1 MESVAEGAMCNY
13 NVHRVGGS
21 GRLLPNCSSSTTTT
35 GNNCQC
41 HTACKDDNDD
51 VGGGDGEKTM
61 MGADI
66 VLPNISLDTRLQH
79 KEVEKIFCGQT
90 QRRLLFISDQPLR
103 NR

>member
-21 GRLLPNCSSSTTTT
+21 GRLLPNGSSSTTTT

-51 VGGGDGEKTM
+51 VGSEMMMMGGD
-61 MGADI
+61 I
-66 VLPNISLDTRLQH
+66 ILQNISLDTRLD
-79 KEVEKIFCGQT
+79 KEVGENILRVDSKKTI
-90 QRRLLFISDQPLR
+90 ISDQPLR